1 MYWKSIYYIR
11 MTFYWTLWKL
21 FAFQTLLGVQS
32 AWKRVH
38 ANDTVIALLWFS
50 SWLMFV
56 TLDFSSA
63 HKMWNAFV
71 FSSMWVM
78 FFDDPDKLSAYL
90 RSAVEPWF
98 RTVLKVG
105 KKRGG
110 GSSLTLWLREEN
122 LAFLAICSFC
132 VKVLS
137 QLFFTFLEKDAVKLS
152 SIHCGSAHLTTAVM
166 DLYISPWLQW
176 LPGHV
181 IARDLYISM

>member
-1 MYWKSIYYIR
+1 MEFCCEQIKISGLSICFCHYLWQLSHSCNQHNVLKVYLLHIR
-11 MTFYWTLWKL
+11 MTFYWTLWKP

-32 AWKRVH
+32 AWKRVQ

-63 HKMWNAFV
+63 HKMWNAF
-71 FSSMWVM
+71 FFTMWVM

-90 RSAVEPWF
+90 KSAVEPWF

-110 GSSLTLWLREEN
+110 GSSLTLCVTQWLREES
-122 LAFLAICSFC
+122 LAFLASCSFC

-137 QLFFTFLEKDAVKLS
+137 QLFFS
-152 SIHCGSAHLTTAVM
+152 SHFWRKML
-166 DLYISPWLQW
+166 WN
-176 LPGHV
+176 
-181 IARDLYISM
+181 